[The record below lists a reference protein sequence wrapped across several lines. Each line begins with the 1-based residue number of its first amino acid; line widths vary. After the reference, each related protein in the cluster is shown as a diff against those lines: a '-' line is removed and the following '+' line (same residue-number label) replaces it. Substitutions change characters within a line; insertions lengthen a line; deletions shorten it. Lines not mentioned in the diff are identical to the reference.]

1 MVSGEPAVS
10 EKLLDVLVV
19 LEANHR
25 YRARH
30 CALA

>member
-1 MVSGEPAVS
+1 MVSGEPAES
-10 EKLLDVLVV
+10 EKLLVV
-19 LEANHR
+19 LETNHR